1 MSMSHMFQSKR
12 TISILCSIIAVV
24 AAVLF
29 FNRAVIFTKP
39 DWHHLED
46 YFAHSQW
53 AIPFSTRTISDN
65 QLYSVSAL
73 KLARGVHPFLINPE
87 VPPLGKYLYSF
98 SIWLTGNPFY
108 TSVILY
114 CGVLI
119 LTGLITYAY
128 KKHMAS
134 TLLAVLLVAL
144 SPALSAQIGVTMLDL
159 PLTFFLLLHIWMLMQ
174 LVKAKTQ
181 NKTLLYTF
189 CAGIALGGF
198 AATKFPLFV
207 PLVLLSD
214 LWFFWH
220 EKKIRAFVLMLSV
233 AAFTF
238 MFSYFAYFI
247 QGNTLIDWARSLY
260 WTIQFYTNGTQT
272 QAFFQIFPALL
283 FGHYKNGIIS
293 GALGISEWNILWP
306 ILLAGI
312 PLAFISLIRRT
323 MTDSFQKF
331 LLLLITLYL
340 TALCFV
346 QFQARYFFPL
356 IPLLSIVLVAH
367 LRVRQSL
374 VILFLGVL
382 GIQNLLYWRSI
393 PTELIRESE
402 RMWTHGHYQDL
413 YSFIAPDSAQVDRQT
428 FHSILTK
435 QILQN
440 LSVQQQQIEIHFP
453 PVSWLEQITLTE
465 TTGMANIRLK
475 TEFGELERMHP
486 IRFVRTANQW
496 LLQWDW
502 QLYLDNFSRQCT
514 TRYTIDTAKGKL
526 ITTDGVIVSEFT
538 PTAYARLNTQA
549 IPTTIET
556 FENFAKLVGIEDL
569 QAENSIQNT
578 ANGRD
583 WLDLPIPFDKANDST
598 NTLFSRITAREKL
611 VRTYN
616 PQLTPPQRT
625 SIEKFELKHQEL
637 FEAATTT
644 IQLNC
649 PEQTYTQTIPG
660 SRTDVKL
667 PYAFKKIPSDR

>member
-1 MSMSHMFQSKR
+1 MSVSHMLHSKR
-12 TISILCSIIAVV
+12 TISLLCSIIVVV

-29 FNRAVIFTKP
+29 FNRAIIFTTP

-65 QLYSVSAL
+65 QLYSVAAL

-108 TSVILY
+108 TSLILY
-114 CGVLI
+114 CGVLV
-119 LTGLITYAY
+119 LTGLIAYTYT
-128 KKHMAS
+128 KRNAS
-134 TLLAVLLVAL
+134 ALFGVLLVAL
-144 SPALSAQIGVTMLDL
+144 SPAVSAQVGVTMLDL
-159 PLTFFLLLHIWMLMQ
+159 PLTFFLLLHIWMLIQ
-174 LVKAKTQ
+174 LVKTKTN
-181 NKTLLYTF
+181 NKRLLYTLW
-189 CAGIALGGF
+189 AGIALGGF

-207 PLVLLSD
+207 PLVLLPD

-220 EKKIRAFVLMLSV
+220 ERKLRAFAVMICAATLTFMLS
-233 AAFTF
+233 
-238 MFSYFAYFI
+238 YLAYFL
-247 QGNTLIDWARSLY
+247 QGNTLIEWARSLY
-260 WTIQFYTNGTQT
+260 WTIQFYTNGAQT
-272 QAFFQIFPALL
+272 QAFFQIFPAVL
-283 FGHYKNGIIS
+283 FGHYKNGVTA

-306 ILLAGI
+306 VLLAGI
-312 PLAFISLIRRT
+312 PLGFIALIRQK
-323 MTDSFQKF
+323 MTHSSQKL

-356 IPLLSIVLVAH
+356 IPLLIILLVAH
-367 LRVRQSL
+367 FRVRQSL
-374 VILFLGVL
+374 VIIFLGIL

-393 PTELIRESE
+393 PTELVRESE

-413 YSFIAPDSAQVDRQT
+413 YSFVSPDSAQVDRQT

-440 LSVQQQQIEIHFP
+440 LSVQQQHIEIHFP
-453 PVSWLEQITLTE
+453 PVSWFDQITHSE
-465 TTGMANIRLK
+465 ATGMVTIRLK
-475 TEFGELERMHP
+475 TEFGEVERMRP

-502 QLYLDNFSRQCT
+502 QLYLDNFSPQCT
-514 TRYTIDTAKGKL
+514 TGYTIDNEKGKL
-526 ITTDGVIVSEFT
+526 LTSDGVTVSEFT

-556 FENFAKLVGIEDL
+556 FENFAQLVGIEDL
-569 QAENSIQNT
+569 QAESSIQNT

-583 WLDLPIPFDKANDST
+583 WLDLPLPLSKATDST
-598 NTLFSRITAREKL
+598 NTLYSRITSREKL

-616 PQLTPPQRT
+616 SLLTPAQKS
-625 SIEKFELKHQEL
+625 SIEKFELEHQEL

-644 IQLNC
+644 IRLIC
-649 PEQTYTQTIPG
+649 PEQGYTQTIPG
-660 SRTDVKL
+660 SRIDVKL
-667 PYAFKKIPSDR
+667 PYTFKKIPSDS